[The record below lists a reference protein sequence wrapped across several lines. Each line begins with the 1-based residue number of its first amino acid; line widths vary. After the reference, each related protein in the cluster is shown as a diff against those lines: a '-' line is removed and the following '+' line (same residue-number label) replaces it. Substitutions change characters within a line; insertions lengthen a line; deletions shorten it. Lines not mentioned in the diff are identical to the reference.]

1 MEFPT
6 ISFLTDGTISSA
18 TGNSSSALPRVVP
31 QFLSF
36 NVLGQISIQLPLE
49 HQISLPN
56 VCKEM
61 SMVISKSGTDQVD
74 DEEFTLVSTGKKY
87 FKE

>member
-1 MEFPT
+1 MDSDTRLTSSLSRSPVDSSQLLHMEFPA

-36 NVLGQISIQLPLE
+36 NVLG
-49 HQISLPN
+49 
-56 VCKEM
+56 
-61 SMVISKSGTDQVD
+61 
-74 DEEFTLVSTGKKY
+74 
-87 FKE
+87 